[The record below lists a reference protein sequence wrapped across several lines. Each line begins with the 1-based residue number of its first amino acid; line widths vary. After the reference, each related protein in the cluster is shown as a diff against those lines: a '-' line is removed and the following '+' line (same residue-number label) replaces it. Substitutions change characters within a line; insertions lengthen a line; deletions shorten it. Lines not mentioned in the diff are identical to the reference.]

1 MKFTE
6 EKFEKAFTE
15 LLGQEGFS
23 HHLGITIVRK
33 PDEVYVEIFEQAENF
48 KKNQQQ

>member
-6 EKFEKAFTE
+6 EKLEEAFIE

-23 HHLGITIVRK
+23 HHLGNTIVRAV
-33 PDEVYVEIFEQAENF
+33 DEVLCLIGKKQDYSWYLF
-48 KKNQQQ
+48 K

>member
-6 EKFEKAFTE
+6 EKLEKAFTE

-23 HHLGITIVRK
+23 HHLGITIARK
-33 PDEVYVEIFEQAENF
+33 PDDIKQ
-48 KKNQQQ
+48 